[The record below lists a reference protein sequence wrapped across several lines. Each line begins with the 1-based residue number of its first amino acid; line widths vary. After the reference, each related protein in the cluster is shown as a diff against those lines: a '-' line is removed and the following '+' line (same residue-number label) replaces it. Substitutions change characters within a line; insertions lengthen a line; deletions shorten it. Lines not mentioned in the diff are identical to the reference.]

1 MTYVIKLE
9 TTFYDDNE
17 EKVTVREAIASE
29 LGGIIDPEKDGRR
42 FISNDYEKSLQII
55 EKLVTREEVR
65 KATLT
70 YCK

>member
-9 TTFYDDNE
+9 TSFDDNE
-17 EKVTVREAIASE
+17 TKIGVRESIASE
-29 LGGIIDPEKDGRR
+29 LGGIIDPEKDGCR
-42 FISNDYEKSLQII
+42 FISNDYEKTLEII
-55 EKLVTREEVR
+55 EKLLLREEVK

>member
-9 TTFYDDNE
+9 TTYDDNK
-17 EKVTVREAIASE
+17 EKVTVRETIASE
-29 LGGIIDPEKDGRR
+29 LGGIIDPEKDGCR

-55 EKLVTREEVR
+55 EKLVVREEVR